1 MANFWKKFFGMS
13 IATRTLAVAWSFCVI
28 AFILNWQVAGIFDGF
43 LNIITPALATLTIY
57 VITRESAATRRGRIE
72 QALGGKI
79 HETSLNQ
86 ILANQ
91 SEFDFVASEQVV
103 TLMFIDIVGFSKA
116 SETQSPKEAFSSL
129 KELLGSLTKTV
140 QDHGGIVDKSLGDG
154 LLCYFGYYC
163 AGMDC
168 NTGTCS
174 QRTEEGQCAQHCSKS
189 KWIHNHAERAVRC
202 AIEIQK
208 SNGIRMNHADQSSRA
223 VYPLR
228 IGINTAA
235 VYIGDVGTNH
245 RVDFTV
251 IGQGVNFAQ
260 RLEAACDSN
269 MIMIG
274 PATHD
279 LLSVYARTEWKCM
292 QKMVQI
298 KHHEELTEAYEID
311 PFEDRPDILQRSI
324 AAYRKFSGANRHDTR
339 WLAPEGHDLKI
350 LTDFGMGELQNF
362 SYAGF
367 QIKFSQYIAKGAK
380 INMTIESDDPHIQET
395 FAGMGLVPIL
405 IEIRWAKA
413 LDSGGCVH
421 GCMIQN
427 LTEHRQKFLHS
438 TLRNYFAKRGELKRA
453 A

>member
-1 MANFWKKFFGMS
+1 LPNFWKKYLGMS
-13 IATRTLAVAWSFCVI
+13 AASRALAAAWIVC
-28 AFILNWQVAGIFDGF
+28 ILAYVLDWQVSGILQGA
-43 LNIITPALATLTIY
+43 LKIITPLLATFTVYI
-57 VITRESAATRRGRIE
+57 IARETAETRRGRIE

-79 HETSLNQ
+79 HERTLNQ
-86 ILANQ
+86 ILSNQ

-116 SETQSPKEAFSSL
+116 SETQSPKEAFSNL

-168 NTGTCS
+168 IKGSC
-174 QRTEEGQCAQHCSKS
+174 QDRGEGGKCAQHCAKS
-189 KWIHNHAERAVRC
+189 SWVHNHAERAVRC
-202 AIEIQK
+202 ALDIQK
-208 SNGIRMNHADQSSRA
+208 SNSVRMNHADSASRA

-279 LLSVYARTEWKCM
+279 LLPTHLRNDWKCI

-298 KHHEELTEAYEID
+298 KHHEELTEAYELN
-311 PFEDRPDILQRSI
+311 PFEDRPDLLQRSI
-324 AAYRKFSGANRHDTR
+324 AAYRKFSGANRLDTR

-350 LTDFGMGELQNF
+350 MTDFGLGELQNF

-367 QIKFSQYIAKGAK
+367 QIMFSQYIAKGAK
-380 INMTIESDDPHIQET
+380 INMTIISDDQHIQET
-395 FAGMGLVPIL
+395 FAGMGLVPIV

-413 LDSGGCVH
+413 LERGGCVH